1 MMLIAVLAAPLVFY
15 IPGLA
20 LSYALGW
27 AADAMALE
35 RHYERIVVSM
45 LLSGWLTL
53 LLATGGLFSPGLLLF
68 LLACISAAIYGWS
81 RQRGIREDRRY
92 PIRRSGWSM
101 LQRGVTRPSGARADW
116 ATVAFAVIGIV
127 TLVLVMRPFEMIPGA
142 RDAGV
147 YANTGFA
154 IAHTGHLVQH
164 DALLAEIGQAAQS
177 SDPALR
183 EPAQQALSNFLGVQ
197 NRQRYIATR
206 MRTTGFFINEGELAI
221 GRVVPQFLHLFP
233 AWIGLLTSMAG
244 MYAGLAA
251 PGVMGF
257 MGAWSVG
264 MLGRRLA
271 GSAVGVLAFLLL
283 ALNSVQVWFAR
294 YSTAETTAQFLTFAS
309 LYFFARF
316 QQLDTQ
322 SQHRSLVG
330 YAAIAGVAAGQ
341 LALTRIDWFLVIG
354 PLLLYLLYTW
364 VTRRWRAVHLGLAL
378 GLGAMLLHAALHV
391 VFVARA
397 YFFDTSFERLRDYA
411 LTAHLALPF
420 LTESQRETFSSAG
433 ALTSPTRLWLEMGLL
448 LLLLLVLLAVRRWPG
463 PLHALEGWL
472 WRRRPLLLGA
482 AALGIV
488 CLAAYA
494 YLVRPRIIDADMLFN
509 TREGWNDPLLR
520 DPRLVQE
527 DVNEWRMTIDTARQ
541 QAGVVLLGDA
551 EYAATAIDFAA
562 TETLRAQLRA
572 ERGPWHGPFSNQTFN
587 WIRLQGYVGAPIAL
601 PRIFWDDGKEWWR
614 EYARDVPPGVQP
626 PTGLPLRD
634 KETIPLANL
643 VRVGWYLSPPG
654 VVLGVL
660 GFALWWRRGMS
671 RAAWLLLLIG
681 LVGTFFYVRQ
691 TYGTSDQS
699 YIYILR
705 RYVPVTYPVFS
716 LGMAYALATLMG
728 FRALPPSVPDTVDQH
743 SSAHNGTLR
752 AARHGMALAGWMGAC
767 MLVTFFVWTG
777 RPIYAHTEYA
787 GAVEQIA
794 ALSRRFEPEA
804 VLLFRGGG
812 PVYHLARDV
821 PEIVVTPLRFGFERH
836 ALTVKSTYPGRYA
849 DALAAQVGLWQ
860 AQGRPVYLVLSA
872 SGGNFMLPGFA
883 IETVGQFTLSVPEFE
898 QLTNQKPRNV
908 ATLHLPFTIYRLLPG
923 EAGTLAAI
931 VPPLTTSDVAAQ
943 VQGFHLAEPLEM
955 TVAATQGALLA
966 ADATFAWT
974 NGDAL
979 LRLAWPDEAMPRQI
993 ELRAAGGVRPA
1004 HLGAAHVCLSLLPES
1019 EPWPGTADAM
1029 DMVVDLGCVILGAE
1043 MANYRVPLPML
1054 PGDRPATGS
1063 MLLRLSSPAWVPAAE
1078 DPHQRDQRAVGIQF
1092 GGLMIR

>member
-1 MMLIAVLAAPLVFY
+1 MLLITVLAAPLVFY
-15 IPGLA
+15 IPGLT

-27 AADAMALE
+27 AADATALE

-53 LLATGGLFSPGLLLF
+53 LLATVGLFSLGLLLF
-68 LLACISAAIYGWS
+68 LLACISVVIYGWS
-81 RQRGIREDRRY
+81 RQRRVRDDRRY
-92 PIRRSGWSM
+92 TPHGSSQSLLHHWPQLLR
-101 LQRGVTRPSGARADW
+101 QHRAT
-116 ATVAFAVIGIV
+116 AAFAGIGLI
-127 TLVLVMRPFEMIPGA
+127 TLVLVMRPFETILGA

-164 DALLAEIGQAAQS
+164 DGLLAEIGQAAQS

-183 EPAQQALSNFLGVQ
+183 GPAQQAISNFLGVQ

-206 MRTTGFFINEGELAI
+206 MRTTGFFINEGELTI

-244 MYAGLAA
+244 MYAGLTA

-294 YSTAETTAQFLTFAS
+294 YSTAETTAQFLIFAS

-316 QQLDTQ
+316 QQPELDTS

-354 PLLLYLLYTW
+354 PLLLYLLYIW
-364 VTRRWRAVHLGLAL
+364 VTRRWRAVHLALAL
-378 GLGAMLLHAALHV
+378 GLVAMLLHAALHV

-411 LTAHLALPF
+411 LTAYLALPF
-420 LTESQRETFSSAG
+420 LTEAQRETFASAG
-433 ALTSPTRLWLEMGLL
+433 ALTSPTRLWLELGLL
-448 LLLLLVLLAVRRWPG
+448 LLLLLVLVAVRRRPWP
-463 PLHALEGWL
+463 LRTLEGWL
-472 WRRRPLLLGA
+472 YRQRSLLLGVT
-482 AALGIV
+482 ALGIV

-494 YLVRPRIIDADMLFN
+494 YLVRPRIIDTDMLFN
-509 TREGWNDPLLR
+509 TRQGWNDPLLR

-551 EYAATAIDFAA
+551 EYAATAIDVAA
-562 TETLRAQLRA
+562 TEALRAQLRA

-587 WIRLQGYVGAPIAL
+587 WMRLQGYVGAPIAL

-614 EYARDVPPGVQP
+614 EYAREVPPGVQP

-654 VVLGVL
+654 IVLGVL
-660 GFALWWRRGMS
+660 GFALWWWRGMS
-671 RAAWLLLLIG
+671 RATWLLLLIG
-681 LVGTFFYVRQ
+681 LIGTFFYVRQ

-716 LGMAYALATLMG
+716 LGMAYALVTLMKG
-728 FRALPPSVPDTVDQH
+728 RALPSSMTDTVVRHPAARD
-743 SSAHNGTLR
+743 GLRR
-752 AARHGMALAGWMGAC
+752 AARQGMALVGWMSTSV
-767 MLVTFFVWTG
+767 LVAFFVWTG
-777 RPIYAHTEYA
+777 RPIYTHTEYA
-787 GAVEQIA
+787 GAIEQIA
-794 ALSRRFEPEA
+794 ELSRRFEPEA

-849 DALAAQVGLWQ
+849 DALAAQVALWQ
-860 AQGRPVYLVLSA
+860 ARGRPVYLVLSA

-883 IETVGQFTLSVPEFE
+883 LETVGPFTLKVPEFE

-908 ATLHLPFTIYRLLPG
+908 ATLRLPFMIYRLLPG
-923 EAGTLAAI
+923 EPGTLA
-931 VPPLTTSDVAAQ
+931 VVTPPIATGDFAAQ
-943 VQGFHLAEPLEM
+943 VQGFYLAEPLELS
-955 TVAATQGALLA
+955 VAAVQGALPA
-966 ADATFAWT
+966 ADAAFAWT

-979 LRLAWPDEAMPRQI
+979 LRLDWPDEAMPGQI
-993 ELRAAGGVRPA
+993 ELQAAGGVRPA
-1004 HLGAAHVCLSLLPES
+1004 HLGAAQVCLSLRPES
-1019 EPWPGTADAM
+1019 EPWPGAAEAT
-1029 DMVVDLGCVILGAE
+1029 DMVVDLGCVIVGAE
-1043 MANYRVPLPML
+1043 MATYRVPVPVL
-1054 PGDRPATGS
+1054 PGDRPPTGS

-1078 DPHQRDQRAVGIQF
+1078 DPNQRDQRAVGIQF